1 MEASAPALLLTKS
14 WLGLP
19 KIQAWEIEE
28 EELDDTDMARIL
40 IDE

>member
-19 KIQAWEIEE
+19 EVEEWELE
-28 EELDDTDMARIL
+28 
-40 IDE
+40 DEDENDWAVHVI

>member
-19 KIQAWEIEE
+19 EVEAWELEE
-28 EELDDTDMARIL
+28 EDVEGWVTLGV
-40 IDE
+40 